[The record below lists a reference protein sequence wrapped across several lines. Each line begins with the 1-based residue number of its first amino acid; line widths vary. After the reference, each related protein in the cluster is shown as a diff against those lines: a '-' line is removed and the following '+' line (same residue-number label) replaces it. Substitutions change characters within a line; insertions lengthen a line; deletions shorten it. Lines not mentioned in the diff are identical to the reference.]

1 MAASALRYTSMN
13 DWLRS
18 ITLLGMAFA
27 AVVVVTLGLAG
38 VLVPTAGGNAPPAD
52 PDESADPA
60 ATADSTV
67 AQARQGVVGGTLVVT
82 GDRDGSL
89 VVNRELT
96 QDRYGLAGDDGRIVF
111 EGTDPVTIRQVQFDG
126 LDFFVDPEECT
137 VTPAERHDPTGVAL
151 AEIRCEAITD
161 VRDTAAVS
169 LEGTVGMA
177 ADLFGLRGDLPESGG
192 TIQLGDET
200 LAIGITRLFLAPFAG
215 ASIGQLVAED
225 HGAAVSLTYDPFS
238 HGLSVAEVVYDG
250 DVTRVDGG
258 CSVSEREIGLLNP
271 HTRVSELRV
280 ECARIEIPTLGTVPL
295 TGTVVAELVE
305 PEPRP
310 GFRP

>member
-1 MAASALRYTSMN
+1 MPASALRYTSMN

-38 VLVPTAGGNAPPAD
+38 AIVPAAGDAVPTADASVD
-52 PDESADPA
+52 PDA
-60 ATADSTV
+60 AANPPP

-82 GDRDGSL
+82 GDREGSL

-111 EGTDPVTIRQVQFDG
+111 EGSDPVTVGQVQYDG
-126 LDFFVDPEECT
+126 LDFFIDPEECT
-137 VTPAERHDPTGVAL
+137 VTPGERHDPTGVAL
-151 AEIRCEAITD
+151 AEIRCAAITD
-161 VRDTAAVS
+161 VRDTATIG

-177 ADLFGLRGDLPESGG
+177 ADLFGLRGDLPDTGG
-192 TIQLGDET
+192 TIQLGGET
-200 LAIGITRLFLAPFAG
+200 LTIGVTRLELAPFAG
-215 ASIGQLVAED
+215 ASVGQLATED

-238 HGLSVAEVVYDG
+238 HGLSVADVVYDG
-250 DVTRVDGG
+250 DVTRVEGG
-258 CSVSEREIGLLNP
+258 CSVSEREIGRLNP

-280 ECARIEIPTLGTVPL
+280 ECAGIEIPSLGTVPL